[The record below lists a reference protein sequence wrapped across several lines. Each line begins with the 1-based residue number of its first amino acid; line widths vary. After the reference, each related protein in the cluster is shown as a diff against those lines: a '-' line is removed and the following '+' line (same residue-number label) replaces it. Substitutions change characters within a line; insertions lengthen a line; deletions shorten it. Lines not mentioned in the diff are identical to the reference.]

1 MSSLRL
7 SRLFNLHQ
15 QTKNKHFS
23 QHFDLNVRYRTLRT
37 ETSKLQCM
45 LTLRVDTHES
55 ESYCF
60 AKKEAKNNQIDVLL
74 HYVHTVE
81 AAY

>member
-1 MSSLRL
+1 
-7 SRLFNLHQ
+7 
-15 QTKNKHFS
+15 
-23 QHFDLNVRYRTLRT
+23 
-37 ETSKLQCM
+37 M